1 MATAAEDRKRVKYF
15 HLGATHHFTPLVG
28 ESLGVL
34 SHEAR
39 AFLCDLACRLIST
52 ANDRQL
58 HQFLLQQVVA
68 IHHGNAVF
76 VDDWEYGELIIFLDS
91 KHRPSSMCLHTLV
104 FLLCLIIV
112 CFGSLLC
119 TGGAFIFIIKFV
131 IIIFF
136 KLLHIYSKKL
146 SYYFLFCFFFATAG
160 FCPNNSTLTAGP
172 IFIDILSKD
181 KTFDLVR
188 FSKKLCLY

>member
-1 MATAAEDRKRVKYF
+1 M
-15 HLGATHHFTPLVG
+15 
-28 ESLGVL
+28 L

-76 VDDWEYGELIIFLDS
+76 VDDWEYGELIIFFFLDS
-91 KHRPSSMCLHTLV
+91 KHRPSFMCLHTLV

-119 TGGAFIFIIKFV
+119 IGGAFIFIIKFV
-131 IIIFF
+131 MIIL
-136 KLLHIYSKKL
+136 KKLLLHIYSKNCHII
-146 SYYFLFCFFFATAG
+146 SFFCFFFATAG